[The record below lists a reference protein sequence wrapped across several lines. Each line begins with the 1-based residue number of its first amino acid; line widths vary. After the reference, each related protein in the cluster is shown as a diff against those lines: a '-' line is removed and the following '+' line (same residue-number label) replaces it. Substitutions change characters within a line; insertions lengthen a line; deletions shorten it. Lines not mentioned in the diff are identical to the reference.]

1 MLLYVHIPFCES
13 KCPYCAFGSVV
24 GKRNLT
30 SAYFDAMIADFREQ
44 ILKFDVSQ
52 GAQNRQ
58 RSGKTEVSKQNSGEF
73 DDTSEQTAKPN
84 LTTKN
89 AQISQNLNRKNI
101 KNAAV
106 NQKKA
111 GLNLANPNLNT
122 KECGKIETVFIGGG
136 TPSAVDAGYY
146 ERLFETVAP
155 YLATNAE
162 ITTEANPNSASKK
175 WLSQMKSYG
184 INRISFGAQSFF
196 EDKLKFLGRIHDARQ
211 IYEAVASAKTAGLEN
226 INVDLIY
233 GTKLDTKKR
242 LEQEAQNVRNLGV
255 SHVSAYSLTLEEN
268 TPFAGK
274 INYAKDSPRLAK
286 FMIDRIE
293 ETGLKQYEISNFGQI
308 CKHNLGYW
316 QGKNYLALGAYA
328 VGFWRDHRFYNAS
341 NLNAYVK
348 NPHAKK
354 IENLSADELNLERIF
369 LGARSIVG
377 IEQNSLNAEQEQRAR
392 LLKNSGKLKFKNGR
406 YYAKNFLTADEISL
420 FIAG

>member
-44 ILKFDVSQ
+44 ILKFDVK
-52 GAQNRQ
+52 N
-58 RSGKTEVSKQNSGEF
+58 GE
-73 DDTSEQTAKPN
+73 
-84 LTTKN
+84 
-89 AQISQNLNRKNI
+89 
-101 KNAAV
+101 
-106 NQKKA
+106 
-111 GLNLANPNLNT
+111 
-122 KECGKIETVFIGGG
+122 IETVFIGGG
-136 TPSAVDAGYY
+136 TPSAVDADCY

-155 YLATNAE
+155 YLAKDAE
-162 ITTEANPNSASKK
+162 ITTEANPNSASLN

-184 INRISFGAQSFF
+184 VNRVSFGAQSFF

-211 IYEAVASAKTAGLEN
+211 IYEAVANAKTAGLEN

-242 LEQEAQNVRNLGV
+242 LEQEAQNIRNLG
-255 SHVSAYSLTLEEN
+255 
-268 TPFAGK
+268 GK

-293 ETGLKQYEISNFGQI
+293 EAGLKQYEISNFGQI
-308 CKHNLGYW
+308 CRHNLGYW
-316 QGKNYLALGAYA
+316 QGKNYLAIGAYA
-328 VGFWRDHRFYNAS
+328 VGFWRDRRFYNAS

-354 IENLSADELNLERIF
+354 IEKLSADELNLERIF

-377 IEQNSLNAEQEQRAR
+377 IWQNSLNAEQEQRAL
-392 LLKNSGKLKFKNGR
+392 LLKKSGKLKFKNGR